1 MIPVRFSLQAL
12 ADLEEIASYIE
23 ARNPATARKVINR
36 IEELC
41 FALGAMPGLGPPS
54 EVEGARKLLV
64 PEWPYKIIYEI
75 GTKPECIV
83 ILRVYHGARDLP
95 Y

>member
-1 MIPVRFSLQAL
+1 MIPVRFSNQAL
-12 ADLEEIASYIE
+12 ADLEEITAYLE
-23 ARNPATARKVINR
+23 PRNAAAARKVVNR

-41 FALGAMPGLGPPS
+41 FALGDMAGLGRPS

-64 PEWPYKIIYEI
+64 SQWPYKIIHEI
-75 GTKPECIV
+75 GVNPDRIV

>member
-1 MIPVRFSLQAL
+1 MIPVRFSALAL
-12 ADLEEIASYIE
+12 ADLEDIASYIAAHNPSA
-23 ARNPATARKVINR
+23 ARRVINR

-41 FALGAMPGLGPPS
+41 FALGELPGLGRPS
-54 EVEGARKLLV
+54 EVPGARKLLV

-75 GTKPECIV
+75 VRDPHQVV
-83 ILRVYHGARDLP
+83 ILRVYHGARNLP